1 MRVFDWFGLVAFF
14 LSFSYHILLLLLL
27 LLVAAS
33 CYLFGVCAGPIR
45 AHSGICPYRCNLH
58 IPERTK
64 PFTVVSFLFTSL
76 VSTVSFFPPAAD
88 VEPFFTTLWLLSLSL
103 KSKRNSTGW
112 AALSKSIFSYIAA
125 AQLFITRRSRPSFL
139 STFKAA
145 RLSSIDISQELTD
158 SYIDRQR
165 KQQIIQFLLLFCF
178 FLFSFV

>member
-1 MRVFDWFGLVAFF
+1 
-14 LSFSYHILLLLLL
+14 
-27 LLVAAS
+27 
-33 CYLFGVCAGPIR
+33 
-45 AHSGICPYRCNLH
+45 
-58 IPERTK
+58 
-64 PFTVVSFLFTSL
+64 
-76 VSTVSFFPPAAD
+76 
-88 VEPFFTTLWLLSLSL
+88 LWLLSLSL